1 MIRNVLLWQPKKS
14 LGQNMRTLLQNRLF
28 SDKGV
33 EPVRKPE
40 GPPVSSQSI
49 HTRLHFPNNFEKWL
63 LVWTKKFKSVAE
75 VPRSVPAE
83 TMTLAYN
90 KGRIKT
96 ANYMML
102 ATIVGCIVMV
112 YSGKQAAERGE
123 SVHKM
128 NLDWHKAIKEG
139 KSG

>member
-1 MIRNVLLWQPKKS
+1 MEITL
-14 LGQNMRTLLQNRLF
+14 RTPLIFLF
-28 SDKGV
+28 S
-33 EPVRKPE
+33 
-40 GPPVSSQSI
+40 SAI
-49 HTRLHFPNNFEKWL
+49 TR
-63 LVWTKKFKSVAE
+63 
-75 VPRSVPAE
+75 AE